1 MQQRTFRVESS
12 SAGLSGGHYQHHGA
26 CAPMAVAGQAATHM
40 FRRKKKTTKI
50 RFNLCETTP
59 GSAGAVRRY
68 EAVRVLAGGEEQ
80 HHIELTALGRCG

>member
-1 MQQRTFRVESS
+1 
-12 SAGLSGGHYQHHGA
+12 
-26 CAPMAVAGQAATHM
+26 M